1 MVMVAPTGPSPKARV
16 MSRRRATGL
25 RSSRIYSRRFWVLD
39 SIGLSNFKAFQQV
52 ALPLSRLTLLAGWNS
67 SGKSTVLQA
76 VAALR
81 QSHEAGLLATE
92 GLLLNGP
99 YVELGTGR
107 DVLHEDHVPA
117 RGVPEI
123 SIRTGSNG
131 GLVERTFRY
140 APGNDLL
147 TYAAPPTRHRPPAP

>member
-1 MVMVAPTGPSPKARV
+1 MRVLIQTQPK
-16 MSRRRATGL
+16 SRWRTIRMFQEVLG
-25 RSSRIYSRRFWVLD
+25 VLD

-81 QSHEAGLLATE
+81 QSHEAGLLVTK

-107 DVLHEDHVPA
+107 DVLHE
-117 RGVPEI
+117 
-123 SIRTGSNG
+123 N
-131 GLVERTFRY
+131 Y
-140 APGNDLL
+140 AP
-147 TYAAPPTRHRPPAP
+147 